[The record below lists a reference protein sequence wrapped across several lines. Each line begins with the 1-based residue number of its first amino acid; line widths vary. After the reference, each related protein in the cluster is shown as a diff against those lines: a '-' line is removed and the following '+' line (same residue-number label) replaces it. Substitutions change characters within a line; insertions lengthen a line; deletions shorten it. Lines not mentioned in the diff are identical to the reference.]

1 MTPLPNH
8 IRRQL
13 PPLYA
18 QQDAVVRVHFFNPRG
33 TGNWWIT
40 GALPQGRLR
49 LRATEGDPC
58 QQERPGGWG
67 DLQDLRQRLRRRR
80 SQLTERDN
88 GPLSQAV
95 TAYRVWACTWP
106 TRRDM
111 FGARR
116 STRTRLDL
124 RNTRDRH

>member
-18 QQDAVVRVHFFNPRG
+18 QQDAVVRVHFFNPCG

-88 GPLSQAV
+88 GPLSQVLQV
-95 TAYRVWACTWP
+95 TP
-106 TRRDM
+106 TARTLLLTRIT
-111 FGARR
+111 FGG
-116 STRTRLDL
+116 TQPQTPL
-124 RNTRDRH
+124 R